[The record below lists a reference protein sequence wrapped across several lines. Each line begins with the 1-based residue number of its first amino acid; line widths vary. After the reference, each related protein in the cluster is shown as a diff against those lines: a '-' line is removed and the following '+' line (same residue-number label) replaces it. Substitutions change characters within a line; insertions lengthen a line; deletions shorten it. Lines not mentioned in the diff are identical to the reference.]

1 MQDKVY
7 TYLTF
12 VLFKDLENWS
22 VSHLLGRSMG
32 YTDRY
37 PIVSIGEI
45 IDKCQCQT
53 TIKDDIQYKQITL
66 KTNGGGAVL
75 RGVKWGKDIGTKKQY
90 VASNGQFIMSKI
102 DARNGAFGIITEE
115 LDGAVVTSD
124 FPLFNVDTTKIF
136 PEYLAL
142 IASTKEFVKFAQSCS
157 RGTTNRQRIDVN
169 LFLSQQ
175 IPLPSLSE
183 QKAIIEAYENKIQ
196 QVAMLEDQAKQ
207 VEHNIEDYLLSELG
221 IQHKDYPISEP
232 SMSIAC
238 EPQVEYNL
246 SYKHCAGVSATCHLG
261 DEIKKDY
268 KYLKFVRFKDV
279 ERWDVAHFTEKNSIA
294 GKYKSIPMNKCINSF
309 MQDLQGNSLRIET
322 SKHPE
327 KSYQYIGMENIEKG
341 TGVLTEKIM
350 IKGSDVKSQTVRVP
364 KDFFLYGK
372 LRPYLNKYWYNES
385 NNENI
390 VCSSEFFVFSIIQ
403 SINPYYFKYYL
414 ASSAVQQQI
423 TNAYRGARMPR
434 INEETFKSVAVPLP
448 PINIQNAMV
457 DYLNIQTE
465 QIKDLKKQADDLRKE
480 ALEEFEKE
488 IFE

>member
-7 TYLTF
+7 TYLKF

-22 VSHLLGRSMG
+22 VSHLLGRNLG
-32 YTDRY
+32 YTDKY
-37 PIVSIGEI
+37 TIVPIGEI
-45 IDKCQCQT
+45 INKCQCQT

-75 RGVKWGKDIGTKKQY
+75 RGIKWGKDIGTKKQY
-90 VASNGQFIMSKI
+90 IASKGQFIMSKI
-102 DARNGAFGIITEE
+102 DARNGAFGIITED

-124 FPLFNVDTTKIF
+124 FPLFNVDTNKIF

-142 IASTKEFVKFAQSCS
+142 IASTKEFVRFAQSCS
-157 RGTTNRQRIDVN
+157 RGTTNRQRIDIY

-183 QKAIIEAYENKIQ
+183 QKAIIRAYDKKVQ
-196 QVAMLEDQAKQ
+196 QAAMLENQAKQ
-207 VEHNIEDYLLSELG
+207 VEHNIEDYLLTELG
-221 IQHKDYPISEP
+221 ITHSGYTMSEP
-232 SMSIAC
+232 SASIAS
-238 EPQVEYNL
+238 EPEIDYVVNRKQDTDM
-246 SYKHCAGVSATCHLG
+246 SAVYHLDDG
-261 DEIKKDY
+261 IKKEY

-279 ERWDVAHFTEKNSIA
+279 ERWDVAYFTQKNSVV
-294 GKYKSIPMNKCINSF
+294 GKYESISMNKCINSF
-309 MQDLQGNSLRIET
+309 MQDLQGNTLRFET
-322 SKHPE
+322 FKHPE
-327 KSYQYIGMENIEKG
+327 NSFQYIGMENVEKE
-341 TGVLTEKIM
+341 TGMLTEEKIV
-350 IKGSDVKSQTVRVP
+350 KGSDIKSQTVRVP

-385 NNENI
+385 DNENI
-390 VCSSEFFVFSIIQ
+390 VCSSEFFVFSIKP
-403 SINPYYFKYYL
+403 SINPYYFMYYL

-423 TNAYRGARMPR
+423 ANAYRGARMPR
-434 INEETFKSVAVPLP
+434 INEETFKSVSVSLP
-448 PINIQNAMV
+448 PAEVQNAIV
-457 DYLNIQTE
+457 EHINKQKE

>member
-7 TYLTF
+7 TYLKF

-90 VASNGQFIMSKI
+90 IASNGQFIMSKI

-196 QVAMLEDQAKQ
+196 QAAMLEDQAKQ
-207 VEHNIEDYLLSELG
+207 VEHDIEDYLLSELG
-221 IQHKDYPISEP
+221 IQSKDYLMSDP
-232 SMSIAC
+232 SMSIAS
-238 EPQVEYNL
+238 EPQVEYVVFH
-246 SYKHCAGVSATCHLG
+246 KQSADISQTYHWG
-261 DEIKKDY
+261 DKIKKEY
-268 KYLKFVRFKDV
+268 KYLRFVNFKDA
-279 ERWDVAHFTEKNSIA
+279 ERWDVAYFTQKSSFA
-294 GKYKSIPMNKCINSF
+294 GKYESIPMNECINSF
-309 MQDLQGNSLRIET
+309 MQDFQGNSLRIET

-327 KSYQYIGMENIEKG
+327 NSFQYIGMENIEKG
-341 TGVLTEKIM
+341 TGVLTEEKI
-350 IKGSDVKSQTVRVP
+350 IKGSEIKSQTVRVP

-385 NNENI
+385 EHENI
-390 VCSSEFFVFSIIQ
+390 VCSSEFFVFSIKK

-434 INEETFKSVAVPLP
+434 INEETFKAVAVPLP
-448 PINIQNAMV
+448 PINIQNAIVEHISKQM
-457 DYLNIQTE
+457 E
-465 QIKDLKKQADDLRKE
+465 QINGLKKQADNLRKE

>member
-32 YTDRY
+32 YTDKY
-37 PIVSIGEI
+37 TFVSIGDI

-90 VASNGQFIMSKI
+90 IASNGQFIMSKI

-183 QKAIIEAYENKIQ
+183 QNAIIEAYENKIQ
-196 QVAMLEDQAKQ
+196 QAAMLEDQAKQ

-261 DEIKKDY
+261 DEIKKEY
-268 KYLKFVRFKDV
+268 KYLKFVRFKDI
-279 ERWDVAHFTEKNSIA
+279 ERWDCYNFKSMEISELYKNGKLSQIVVSKPQYGAGFSSKEYDGNIRYIRITDINDDGSLTADKVSADGYSEQYLLKNDDFLIA
-294 GKYKSIPMNKCINSF
+294 RSGNTVGK
-309 MQDLQGNSLRIET
+309 T
-322 SKHPE
+322 
-327 KSYQYIGMENIEKG
+327 
-341 TGVLTEKIM
+341 
-350 IKGSDVKSQTVRVP
+350 
-364 KDFFLYGK
+364 FLYKENFGK
-372 LRPYLNKYWYNES
+372 AIYAGYLIRFELNTDIIIPEYLLYYTKSSVYKKWINGNMRVS
-385 NNENI
+385 AQPNI
-390 VCSSEFFVFSIIQ
+390 NGQ
-403 SINPYYFKYYL
+403 QYL
-414 ASSAVQQQI
+414 DSPV
-423 TNAYRGARMPR
+423 
-434 INEETFKSVAVPLP
+434 VLP
-448 PINIQNAMV
+448 PIAVQKTVVEHINKQKSR
-457 DYLNIQTE
+457 
-465 QIKDLKKQADDLRKE
+465 IKELKKQAEELREE
-480 ALEEFEKE
+480 ALIEFEKE